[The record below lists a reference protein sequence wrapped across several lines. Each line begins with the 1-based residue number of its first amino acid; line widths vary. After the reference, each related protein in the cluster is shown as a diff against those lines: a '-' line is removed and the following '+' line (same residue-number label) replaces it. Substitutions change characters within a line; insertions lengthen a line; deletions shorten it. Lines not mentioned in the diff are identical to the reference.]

1 MQSVSFGSHF
11 EIEELSKR
19 AFAHKAGKKNSASV
33 VAVLKNTATCIAGS
47 CDKFILSSAEQN
59 PKGQIFP
66 AVLKFIPSADTKGVQ
81 ETSKVIEGKQ
91 YWGSEITSF
100 MRSIDKEWL
109 KFNVKKP

>member
-11 EIEELSKR
+11 EIEELSKK

-33 VAVLKNTATCIAGS
+33 VAVLKNTATCMAGTF
-47 CDKFILSSAEQN
+47 DKFVLSSVEQN
-59 PKGQIFP
+59 PKGQMFP
-66 AVLKFIPSADTKGVQ
+66 AVLKFIPSSDTKGIQ
-81 ETSKVIEGKQ
+81 EASKVIEGKE

-100 MRSIDKEWL
+100 MRNIDKEWL